1 MINANNFNK
10 KPNEDH
16 EKAICL
22 IFTVALSIFILIG
35 FLSMAIFLPGC
46 TLNLQTIHTS
56 GKSQY
61 LIEDDLKTDADFKI
75 PVS

>member
-1 MINANNFNK
+1 MININNFSK
-10 KPNEDH
+10 KPNDDH
-16 EKAICL
+16 QKALCL

-35 FLSMAIFLPGC
+35 LLSTVFFLSAC

-56 GKSQY
+56 GKSKD
-61 LIEDDLKTDADFKI
+61 LIEENLKSDADFKI